1 MASMSVVEEQNEALK
16 RELAELSDKLT
27 AQQSSGQHQY
37 DEISQLKAKIVTL
50 QKTVDTEMAKKE
62 QVEAQN
68 IILGLQL
75 KDSHDTGIGKNKLK
89 KQVKRPDEEGRPEAA
104 KAATKIIRTVD
115 QWLRQR
121 DLEQALLRG
130 SAISDIGFSTLAQV
144 LIDCPSLHTLDLSK
158 NQLTMDSCSDICQ
171 IVTTAPTISYI
182 SLEANLFSLRSIGY
196 FMTAIMER
204 QNNNSVT
211 PLAILHMQDNDG
223 IIQAIEADIQPT
235 SADLKAWPKLA
246 SLPSPAPAILLALSK
261 ALWKFLHDTGHP
273 QVKSTKVEQVRW
285 NRMDPHTIKKMQS
298 ALSKILLISEDDVSD
313 KKKPATLTAD
323 QAIYL
328 PSDDVPMEKDDTK
341 KKDEKSSEA
350 GKDSGDEGTGRAD
363 SKPTGGAASSTSKM
377 DLGSKSKT
385 SDHLGSKSST
395 HNKAIVATGRR
406 DKCNT
411 FNLKQILTKN
421 GTILMNMLE
430 RMLDSTAIDARDIET
445 ERTLLEHACH
455 TGNLALAKLCY
466 RRGANLN
473 GKSLSGDI
481 PFTIATKNKRYD
493 IMEFLHLYGVSVNSA
508 DNNGCTA
515 MHVATA
521 NNDVDAVCR
530 LVEWGADVNLQDRIG
545 RTALHFAAIGG
556 HSEVC
561 MLLLELA
568 ADLNARD
575 AKEYTAVAH
584 AENNDHFQLM
594 DRLVALGGKGHGL
607 QKDAAGDNSKPLGF
621 TSVTAGELK
630 ASALGRLAKWKL
642 DYKDN

>member
-1 MASMSVVEEQNEALK
+1 MASMTLVEEQNEALK
-16 RELAELSDKLT
+16 RELNELQDKLT
-27 AQQSSGQHQY
+27 SQQSSGQHQY
-37 DEISQLKAKIVTL
+37 DEISQLKAKIVSL
-50 QKTVDTEMAKKE
+50 QKSVDTELGKRE
-62 QVEAQN
+62 QIEAQN

-75 KDSHDTGIGKNKLK
+75 KESSDGGKTSKGK
-89 KQVKRPDEEGRPEAA
+89 KQVKRPDEDGPPEAA

-171 IVTTAPTISYI
+171 IITTGPTISYI

-204 QNNNSVT
+204 QNNKSLT

-223 IIQAIEADIQPT
+223 IIQAIEADIQPGP
-235 SADLKAWPKLA
+235 ADLKAWPKLA
-246 SLPSPAPAILLALSK
+246 SFPSPAPVILLALSK

-273 QVKSTKVEQVRW
+273 QVKSTKVDQVKW

-298 ALSKILLISEDDVSD
+298 ALSKILLISEEDVSD
-313 KKKPATLTAD
+313 KKKPGRPVPHV
-323 QAIYL
+323 AIYL
-328 PSDDVPMEKDDTK
+328 PSDEATAEVEK
-341 KKDEKSSEA
+341 KKDKEEEVEKKKEEA
-350 GKDSGDEGTGRAD
+350 KPEAAKATGSGSKVTAEAAGSGKPEAKVAAQ
-363 SKPTGGAASSTSKM
+363 KPTSMMLAEP
-377 DLGSKSKT
+377 
-385 SDHLGSKSST
+385 
-395 HNKAIVATGRR
+395 RE
-406 DKCNT
+406 KCHT

-430 RMLDSTAIDARDIET
+430 RMLDSTSIDARDIET

-473 GKSLSGDI
+473 QKSLSGDI
-481 PFTIATKNKRYD
+481 PFTIATKSKRYD

-508 DNNGCTA
+508 DSNGCTA

-530 LVEWGADVNLQDRIG
+530 LVEWGADVNLLDRLK
-545 RTALHFAAIGG
+545 RTPLHFAAIGG

-607 QKDAAGDNSKPLGF
+607 QKGAGSEFTKALGA
-621 TSVTAGELK
+621 TSVSAGELK
-630 ASALGRLAKWKL
+630 ASALGRLGKWKM
-642 DYKDN
+642 DYKEN

>member
-1 MASMSVVEEQNEALK
+1 MASMSAVEEQNEALK
-16 RELAELSDKLT
+16 RELAELTDKLA

-50 QKTVDTEMAKKE
+50 QKGVDAELGKRE
-62 QVEAQN
+62 QIEAQN

-75 KDSHDTGIGKNKLK
+75 KEAHDTGKSGKQK
-89 KQVKRPDEEGRPEAA
+89 KQVKRPEEEGPPEAA

-171 IVTTAPTISYI
+171 IITTAPTISYI

-204 QNNNSVT
+204 QNNKSLT

-223 IIQAIEADIQPT
+223 IIQAIEGDIQPT
-235 SADLKAWPKLA
+235 SADLKTWPKLA
-246 SLPSPAPAILLALSK
+246 TFPNPAPVILLALSK

-273 QVKSTKVEQVRW
+273 QVKSTKVDQVKW

-328 PSDDVPMEKDDTK
+328 PSDDVGAEVEKKKEEKAAESKHEEAALETK
-341 KKDEKSSEA
+341 KEENKAS
-350 GKDSGDEGTGRAD
+350 
-363 SKPTGGAASSTSKM
+363 GAAAVLK
-377 DLGSKSKT
+377 GSKT
-385 SDHLGSKSST
+385 SEGPKAESKST
-395 HNKAIVATGRR
+395 TQKTGPIVVAEPRE
-406 DKCNT
+406 KCHT

-430 RMLDSTAIDARDIET
+430 RMLDSTSIDARDIET

-473 GKSLSGDI
+473 QKSLSGDI
-481 PFTIATKNKRYD
+481 PFTISTKNKRYD

-530 LVEWGADVNLQDRIG
+530 LVEWGADVNLQDRVG
-545 RTALHFAAIGG
+545 RTPLHFAAIGG

-607 QKDAAGDNSKPLGF
+607 QKGAASADAKPLGF
-621 TSVTAGELK
+621 TSVSAGELK

-642 DYKDN
+642 DYKD

>member
-1 MASMSVVEEQNEALK
+1 MANMAPVEEQNEALK
-16 RELAELSDKLT
+16 RELAELQDKLA

-50 QKTVDTEMAKKE
+50 QKSVDAELGKRE
-62 QVEAQN
+62 QIEAQN

-75 KDSHDTGIGKNKLK
+75 KETQDTGKSGKAK
-89 KQVKRPDEEGRPEAA
+89 KQVKRPDEEGPPEAA

-171 IVTTAPTISYI
+171 IITTAPTISYI

-196 FMTAIMER
+196 FMTAIIER
-204 QNNNSVT
+204 QNNKSLT

-223 IIQAIEADIQPT
+223 IIQAIEADVQPGP
-235 SADLKAWPKLA
+235 ADLKAWPKLA
-246 SLPSPAPAILLALSK
+246 SFPNPAPVILLALSK

-273 QVKSTKVEQVRW
+273 QVKSTKPDQVKW
-285 NRMDPHTIKKMQS
+285 NRMDPHTIKKMQA
-298 ALSKILLISEDDVSD
+298 ALSKILLISEEDVSD

-328 PSDDVPMEKDDTK
+328 PSDEPTATEAEKKRDEKDDKSTK
-341 KKDEKSSEA
+341 ADEKEEAKATSETKQASIA
-350 GKDSGDEGTGRAD
+350 GTAP
-363 SKPTGGAASSTSKM
+363 KPTVGEFAAA
-377 DLGSKSKT
+377 KS
-385 SDHLGSKSST
+385 DAKSST
-395 HNKAIVATGRR
+395 QKAALMEARE
-406 DKCNT
+406 KCHT

-430 RMLDSTAIDARDIET
+430 RMLDSTSIDARDIET
-445 ERTLLEHACH
+445 ERTLLEHSCH

-473 GKSLSGDI
+473 QKSLSGDI

-508 DNNGCTA
+508 DHNGCTA

-530 LVEWGADVNLQDRIG
+530 LVEWGADVNLLDRLR
-545 RTALHFAAIGG
+545 RTPLHFAAIGG

-607 QKDAAGDNSKPLGF
+607 QKGSGSDHAKPLGA
-621 TSVTAGELK
+621 TSVSAGELK
-630 ASALGRLAKWKL
+630 ASALGRLGKWKL
-642 DYKDN
+642 DYKEN